1 MTQTELFTTQE
12 DLMTQTGQCGRLY
25 RWLAQGRTITQMDAL
40 RQLSIMRL
48 ASRVSDLVKMGVDIE
63 SKRVT
68 VTNRYN
74 EQCSVSEYK
83 LRS

>member
-1 MTQTELFTTQE
+1 MTQGELFGSVDE
-12 DLMTQTGQCGRLY
+12 LMTEKGQCGRLY
-25 RWLAQGRTITQMDAL
+25 RWLKQGRTITQMDAL
-40 RQLSIMRL
+40 RQLAIMRL

-74 EQCSVSEYK
+74 ESCSVSEYK